1 MVPGAILGAGIA
13 IFLSIQ
19 LANGTI
25 DLKAPQANAFAT
37 FSIILAEGQGDYWL
51 LGLGAALGVFVEM
64 ATGMGTSFGLGMYL
78 DLPHTLPML
87 IGGVARDKW
96 EEKKLDPEI
105 ELIKEEEGPV
115 VAEKKR
121 ALILLSTFMV
131 AAGLL
136 TAEAFFGMESAI
148 FAFLDTL
155 ELVSNPTAWYWIRMA
170 GFIGF
175 NLLLGVMIY
184 LMFKSAGIIGQ
195 DDGEVDAAA

>member
-1 MVPGAILGAGIA
+1 
-13 IFLSIQ
+13 
-19 LANGTI
+19 
-25 DLKAPQANAFAT
+25 
-37 FSIILAEGQGDYWL
+37 
-51 LGLGAALGVFVEM
+51 
-64 ATGMGTSFGLGMYL
+64 
-78 DLPHTLPML
+78 
-87 IGGVARDKW
+87 
-96 EEKKLDPEI
+96 
-105 ELIKEEEGPV
+105 V